1 MFRIE
6 INTVFSEFYPINSPI
21 RKTIK
26 LLDIQFSGTGNMEIL
41 IEGDTE
47 GMFHDPQILQTLEQI
62 DQVVKKLYPDLVMK
76 SWAMNNQIKQ
86 THQKLMDNRIEYYS
100 VPDDKSLISQI
111 LILIEGGNY
120 EDLERLVS
128 LDYANARLSIS
139 TRTIGSKESVEILQK
154 LQPKINEILEPLKK
168 KYPSITPKFR

>member
-1 MFRIE
+1 
-6 INTVFSEFYPINSPI
+6 
-21 RKTIK
+21 
-26 LLDIQFSGTGNMEIL
+26 
-41 IEGDTE
+41 
-47 GMFHDPQILQTLEQI
+47 
-62 DQVVKKLYPDLVMK
+62 MK

-139 TRTIGSKESVEILQK
+139 TKTIGSKESVEILQK
-154 LQPKINEILEPLKK
+154 LQPKIN
-168 KYPSITPKFR
+168 